1 MSKHTNTSES
11 NTSHLQLNLQTALSQ
26 PTRQAPQYIH
36 TVQTPIYRASTIIF
50 KDTDALNN
58 RHWSDDYDYS
68 YGTHGTPTT
77 YNLADQIAHIEGA
90 KYCLLAPSGLSA
102 INLVNS
108 ALLNTGDEVWIPDN
122 IYSPNHDHL
131 VALQQKYG
139 VVLKFYSPTDV
150 DSIQFSAQS
159 KLLWIE
165 VAGSITLEFPDLAT
179 LIKKAKAHG
188 VMTALDNTW
197 GAGLAFPPFDIHHEN
212 NANKSSDNENLAVD
226 ISVHALTKYPS
237 GGGDILMGSI
247 CTIDKQLHLE
257 LLRMHALQGIAVSG
271 DDCAQISRSVSHM
284 ALRYQQHH
292 QNTLQLIP
300 FLQSRAEFAQVLHP
314 SIESHAGHQ
323 YWKAICQD
331 GLGAGIVSVIFKAI
345 YSLEQIQQFCN
356 TLQLFH
362 LGFSW
367 GGPTSLVM
375 YYDLKAIRKLPTPH
389 LQDGWLVRFCIG
401 LEHSDDLIKD
411 IEQALK
417 AIR

>member
-1 MSKHTNTSES
+1 MSEHAKHTNSDTS
-11 NTSHLQLNLQTALSQ
+11 TQQLHLQTALSQ
-26 PTRQAPQYIH
+26 PIRQAPQYIH

-139 VVLKFYSPTDV
+139 VVLKIYSPTDV
-150 DSIQFSAQS
+150 DSIQFSEES

-179 LIKKAKAHG
+179 LIIKAKAHG

-197 GAGLAFPPFDIHHEN
+197 GAGLAFQPFAINHSHN
-212 NANKSSDNENLAVD
+212 NDKKLAVD

-237 GGGDILMGSI
+237 GGGDILLGSI
-247 CTIDKQLHLE
+247 CTIDKKLHLE

-271 DDCAQISRSVSHM
+271 DDCAQVSRSVSHM

-300 FLQSRAEFAQVLHP
+300 FLQSRIEFAQVLHP

-323 YWKAICQD
+323 HWQEICQN
-331 GLGAGIVSVIFKAI
+331 GLGAGIVSVIFKAE
-345 YSLEQIQQFCN
+345 YQLEQIQQFCN
-356 TLQLFH
+356 NLQLFH

-375 YYDLKAIRKLPTPH
+375 YYDLKAIRKLPRPH

-401 LEHSDDLIKD
+401 LEHADDLIND
-411 IEQALK
+411 IQQALD
-417 AIR
+417 RLEN

>member
-1 MSKHTNTSES
+1 MSKHAKHTNSDTS
-11 NTSHLQLNLQTALSQ
+11 TQQLHLQTALSQ
-26 PTRQAPQYIH
+26 PIRQAPQYIH

-139 VVLKFYSPTDV
+139 VVLKIYSPTDV
-150 DSIQFSAQS
+150 DSIQFSEES

-179 LIKKAKAHG
+179 LIIKAKAHG

-197 GAGLAFPPFDIHHEN
+197 GAGLAFSPFDIHHE
-212 NANKSSDNENLAVD
+212 NKSSDNENLAVD

-237 GGGDILMGSI
+237 GGGDILLGSI
-247 CTIDKQLHLE
+247 CTIDKKLHLE

-271 DDCAQISRSVSHM
+271 DDCAQVSRSVSHM

-292 QNTLQLIP
+292 QNTLKLIP
-300 FLQSRAEFAQVLHP
+300 FLQSRSEFAQVLHP

-323 YWKAICQD
+323 HWQEICTT
-331 GLGAGIVSVIFKAI
+331 GLGAGIVSVIFKAE
-345 YSLEQIQQFCN
+345 YQLEQIQQFCN
-356 TLQLFH
+356 NLQLFH

-375 YYDLKAIRKLPTPH
+375 YYGLKAIRKLPRPH

-401 LEHSDDLIKD
+401 LEHADDLIND
-411 IEQALK
+411 IQHALD
-417 AIR
+417 RLQN

>member
-1 MSKHTNTSES
+1 MSKHTKFTES
-11 NTSHLQLNLQTALSQ
+11 NALPSTVHLQTALSQ
-26 PTRQAPQYIH
+26 PIRQAPQYIH

-50 KDTDALNN
+50 KDTNALNN

-131 VALQQKYG
+131 VSLQQKYG
-139 VVLKFYSPTDV
+139 VVLKIYSPTDL
-150 DSIQFSAQS
+150 DSIQFSSQS

-179 LIKKAKAHG
+179 LIKKAKAQG

-197 GAGLAFPPFDIHHEN
+197 GAGLAFSPFDIYD
-212 NANKSSDNENLAVD
+212 ANKSRDNEKLAVD
-226 ISVHALTKYPS
+226 MSVHALTKYPS

-247 CTIDKQLHLE
+247 CTIDKKLHLE

-292 QNTLQLIP
+292 QNTLKLIP
-300 FLQSRAEFAQVLHP
+300 FLQSRAEFSQVLHP
-314 SIESHAGHQ
+314 SIASHAGHQ

-331 GLGAGIVSVIFKAI
+331 GLGAGIVSVIFRAE
-345 YSLEQIQQFCN
+345 YQVEQIQQFCN
-356 TLQLFH
+356 TLRLFH

-401 LEHSDDLIKD
+401 LEHADDLIKD
-411 IEQALK
+411 IAQALD
-417 AIR
+417 AFSS

>member
-197 GAGLAFPPFDIHHEN
+197 GAGLAFQPFAINHSQ
-212 NANKSSDNENLAVD
+212 NKDEKLAVD

-247 CTIDKQLHLE
+247 CTLDKQLHLE

-271 DDCAQISRSVSHM
+271 DDCAQVSRSVSHM

-292 QNTLQLIP
+292 QNTLQLIR

-323 YWKAICQD
+323 HWKEICTT
-331 GLGAGIVSVIFKAI
+331 GLGAGIVSVIFKAE
-345 YSLEQIQQFCN
+345 YQLEQIQQFCN
-356 TLQLFH
+356 ALQLFH

-401 LEHSDDLIKD
+401 LEHADDLIKD

>member
-139 VVLKFYSPTDV
+139 VVLKIYSPTDV

-197 GAGLAFPPFDIHHEN
+197 GAGLAFQPFAINHSQ
-212 NANKSSDNENLAVD
+212 NKDEKLAVD

-247 CTIDKQLHLE
+247 CTLDKQLHLE

-367 GGPTSLVM
+367 G
-375 YYDLKAIRKLPTPH
+375 R
-389 LQDGWLVRFCIG
+389 
-401 LEHSDDLIKD
+401 
-411 IEQALK
+411 
-417 AIR
+417 